1 MKENIYTQL
10 QLRELFHLEFLR
22 WFGRKVK
29 AEYYALKG
37 GSNIRFFFQSFRY
50 SEDMD
55 LDARIIG
62 VEDLRD
68 IVMGILN
75 ADSFNVN
82 LRPFGI
88 ERLISPDISKAK
100 QTHTTQRFKIHLITA
115 SGEDLSTKIEFS
127 RRGFNGQAVVEA
139 VSDKVLRQYKTMPLL
154 VSHYDAVSAIKQK
167 ISALAR
173 RKIIQARDIF
183 DLYVLFSQVD
193 WAAACKGLREGGK
206 EDLKEAS
213 QNLFEV
219 SFLQFR
225 DLVVYY
231 LSEDDRK
238 VYDSENTWD
247 EIKLRVSHYLEE
259 LKK

>member
-1 MKENIYTQL
+1 MEENIYNQL
-10 QLRELFHLEFLR
+10 RLRELFHLEFLR

-29 AEYYALKG
+29 VEHYALKG

-62 VEDLRD
+62 VKDLQD

-75 ADSFNVN
+75 AGSFKAN
-82 LRPFGI
+82 LKPFGI
-88 ERLISPDISKAK
+88 EKLIPPDISKAK
-100 QTHTTQRFKIHLITA
+100 QTHTTQRFKIHLLTS

-127 RRGFNGQAVVEA
+127 RRGFNGHATVEP
-139 VSDKVLRQYKTMPLL
+139 VSDKVLRQYKIMPLL

-167 ISALAR
+167 ITALAR
-173 RKIIQARDIF
+173 RNITQARDIF
-183 DLYVLFSQVD
+183 DLYILYSQVD
-193 WAAACKGLREGGK
+193 WAVACRKLSKTDK
-206 EDLKEAS
+206 ETLKDAS

-219 SFLQFR
+219 GFNQFR
-225 DLVVYY
+225 DLVISY
-231 LSEDDRK
+231 LAEEDRK
-238 VYDSENTWD
+238 VYNSENTWD
-247 EIKLRVSHYLEE
+247 EIKLRVAHYLEE

>member
-1 MKENIYTQL
+1 MEEKIYNQL

-62 VEDLRD
+62 VKDLQD

-75 ADSFNVN
+75 ADSFKAN
-82 LRPFGI
+82 LKPFGI
-88 ERLISPDISKAK
+88 ERLIPPDIFKAK
-100 QTHTTQRFKIHLITA
+100 QTHTTQRFKIHLITS

-127 RRGFNGQAVVEA
+127 RRGFSGQAIVEP
-139 VSDKVLRQYKTMPLL
+139 VSDKVLRQYKIMPLL
-154 VSHYDAVSAIKQK
+154 VSHYDDISAVKQK
-167 ISALAR
+167 ITALAR
-173 RKIIQARDIF
+173 RNITQARDIF
-183 DLYVLFSQVD
+183 DLYVLYSQVD
-193 WAAACKGLREGGK
+193 WAVACRQLSKTDK
-206 EDLKEAS
+206 KILKDAS

-219 SFLQFR
+219 GFNQFR
-225 DLVVYY
+225 DLVVSY
-231 LSEDDRK
+231 LAEEDRK

-247 EIKLRVSHYLEE
+247 EIKLRVAHYLDE